1 MPWTFSHPAIV
12 FPLKHS
18 RWGRFLN
25 LPALILG
32 SLSPDLLYSFGLY
45 RFASTAHHVVG
56 WFYTAFPLCIF
67 IYVMVYLLIEPLKQ
81 IIPFPMQKNKLWNR
95 RYFFILIL
103 SLFLG
108 AMTHIIWDSF
118 THESGAV
125 VRNFSLLQFNFIHMS
140 DKQEIAIYKLL
151 QHMGSLLGLIYLC
164 FKYYQYHKTQPNFIQ
179 TENVVKLKN
188 LSYITVISGGLALP
202 VAYYLTPRVTSFH
215 FNRFVYLELTLTV
228 PFFFGLVVIF
238 ALLKHYQLLGRCH

>member
-18 RWGRFLN
+18 RWGQFLN

-45 RFASTAHHVVG
+45 DLASKAHHLYG

-67 IYVMVYLLIEPLKQ
+67 IYIIVYLLIEPLKQ
-81 IIPFPMQKNKLWNR
+81 VIPFPMQKNNLWNI
-95 RYFFILIL
+95 RYFSILIF

-140 DKQEIAIYKLL
+140 DNQEIAIYKLL

-164 FKYYQYHKTQPNFIQ
+164 FKYHRYHKTQITVIQ
-179 TENVVKLKN
+179 KENSIKLKY
-188 LSYITVISGGLALP
+188 LSYIAVISGGLALP
-202 VAYYLTPRVTSFH
+202 IAYYLTPKVTNFH
-215 FNRFVYLELTLTV
+215 FNRFIYLELTLTV
-228 PFFFGLVVIF
+228 PFFFGFVVIF
-238 ALLKHYQLLGRCH
+238 AVLKHYRSFGSIH